1 MEIDIKTA
9 KKINL
14 NSQAIISVYRHYKDN
29 LLPLGVIIACI
40 GIIFLVVVPQFKN
53 YLSSQDELKIQ
64 THKLEVLKNNY
75 NFLLSLDDSKTDADF
90 KVLSKVLPV
99 NKDFV
104 GLMSAITIA
113 SSKTLVTVEDF
124 DFALGDLNKADAD
137 SVSNYP
143 LIKINVNVGGN
154 AKDIAKF
161 ITELYKTVPASEV
174 ISIKTAGNISTLV
187 INFYYKPFPP
197 QNVSSET
204 PIIPISGKNK
214 SLIES
219 LASWNTSDFDLF
231 LPDAS
236 ASGSGETNPNPF

>member
-1 MEIDIKTA
+1 MEIDVKTA
-9 KKINL
+9 KRINL

-29 LLPLGVIIACI
+29 LLPIGVIIACI
-40 GIIFLVVVPQFKN
+40 GIVFWVIVPQFKN
-53 YLSSQDELKIQ
+53 YLSSQDKLKIE
-64 THKLEVLKNNY
+64 THKLQVLKNNY

-90 KVLSKVLPV
+90 KVLTKILPI

-113 SSKTLVTVEDF
+113 SSKTGVSVEDF
-124 DFALGDLNKADAD
+124 DFALGDLNKVDAG

-143 LIKINVNVGGN
+143 LIKINVNIGGST
-154 AKDIAKF
+154 KDIAKF
-161 ITELYKTVPASEV
+161 ITELYKTVPVSEV
-174 ISIKTAGNISTLV
+174 VSLKTVGNISTLV

-204 PIIPISGKNK
+204 PIMPISGKNK

-219 LASWNTSDFDLF
+219 LALWNVSDFDLF
-231 LPDAS
+231 LPNVS